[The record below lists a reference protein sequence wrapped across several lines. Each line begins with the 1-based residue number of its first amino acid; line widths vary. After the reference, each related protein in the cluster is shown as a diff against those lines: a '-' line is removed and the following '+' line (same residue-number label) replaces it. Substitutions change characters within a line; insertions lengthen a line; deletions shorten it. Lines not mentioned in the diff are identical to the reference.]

1 MAKKKGFW
9 KNLLGGTSDGC
20 SCDTK
25 LTEEAPKKKGCCC
38 DMQIVE
44 DAPKKKGGCCDM
56 QIVED
61 VDEEVVAD
69 NKTTE

>member
-9 KNLLGGTSDGC
+9 KTLLGDMSGGC

-25 LTEEAPKKKGCCC
+25 LTEEASKKKNGCC

-44 DAPKKKGGCCDM
+44 DAD
-56 QIVED
+56 D
-61 VDEEVVAD
+61 EVVAD
-69 NKTTE
+69 HKTTE